1 MILETIKTTFILTIS
16 MIGIFV
22 LFGMIYNFIEKKNS
36 SYIQKT
42 FGFNSILITGVIGT
56 TIHELSHYLM
66 ALIFGHKIVEVKL
79 FRPRAAK
86 IDGVL
91 GFVEHRYN
99 KRSLYQRIGNFFIG
113 IAPMIFGTI
122 AISISF
128 RLLLPEMFLKL
139 NISEYIDLINTNNL
153 QDIYLLLQQ
162 NCKLLFNMVFSI
174 SNLTSF
180 RFWIFV
186 FIMYSISTHMSLSK
200 ADLKN
205 SSSGL
210 ICIFITTMFI
220 SLICTV
226 LKINLSVLQSIFLKY
241 NLYLTCFLALGVIFG
256 LISLAISFLLYR
268 FKR

>member
-16 MIGIFV
+16 MIGVFV

-36 SYIQKT
+36 AYIQQA
-42 FGFNSILITGVIGT
+42 FGFNGILITGVIGT
-56 TIHELSHYLM
+56 TIHELSHFLM
-66 ALIFGHKIVEVKL
+66 ALIFGHKIVEIEL

-153 QDIYLLLQQ
+153 QDIYILLA
-162 NCKLLFNMVFSI
+162 NNFKILFDMVFSI
-174 SNLTSF
+174 SNLINF
-180 RFWIFV
+180 RFWIFL

-205 SSSGL
+205 SGSGL
-210 ICIFITTMFI
+210 ICIFVTTMFV
-220 SLICTV
+220 SVICTL
-226 LKINLSVLQSIFLKY
+226 LKIELSVLQSVFLKY
-241 NLYLTCFLALGVIFG
+241 NLYLTCFLALGLIFG
-256 LISLAISFLLYR
+256 LISLGISFLFYR
-268 FKR
+268 FK

>member
-1 MILETIKTTFILTIS
+1 MILETIKTSFILTIS
-16 MIGIFV
+16 MIGTFV
-22 LFGMIYNFIEKKNS
+22 LFGIIYNFIEKRNS
-36 SYIQKT
+36 SYIQAA
-42 FGFNSILITGVIGT
+42 FGFEGILITGIIGT

-66 ALIFGHKIVEVKL
+66 ALIFGHKIGEVKL

-113 IAPMIFGTI
+113 IAPMIFGTV

-128 RLLLPEMFLKL
+128 KLLLPEMFSKL
-139 NISEYIDLINTNNL
+139 NISEYIDLINKNNL
-153 QDIYLLLQQ
+153 KDIYLLLEQ
-162 NCKLLFNMVFSI
+162 NFKLLFNMVFSI
-174 SNLTSF
+174 YNLTNF
-180 RFWIFV
+180 RFWIFI
-186 FIMYSISTHMSLSK
+186 FIMYSISTHMSLST

-210 ICIFITTMFI
+210 LCIFMTTMFI

-226 LKINLSVLQSIFLKY
+226 LKINLLVLQSIFLKY
-241 NLYLTCFLALGVIFG
+241 NLYLTCFLVLGVIFG
-256 LISLAISFLLYR
+256 LISLAISFLFYIC
-268 FKR
+268 KR

>member
-1 MILETIKTTFILTIS
+1 
-16 MIGIFV
+16 
-22 LFGMIYNFIEKKNS
+22 
-36 SYIQKT
+36 
-42 FGFNSILITGVIGT
+42 
-56 TIHELSHYLM
+56 M
-66 ALIFGHKIVEVKL
+66 ALIFGHKIVEVEL

-128 RLLLPEMFLKL
+128 RLLLPDMFLKL

-153 QDIYLLLQQ
+153 QNIYLLLGN
-162 NCKLLFNMVFSI
+162 NCKLLFDMVFSI

-205 SSSGL
+205 SASGL
-210 ICIFITTMFI
+210 MFIFITAMFV

-226 LKINLSVLQSIFLKY
+226 LKINLDVLQSMFLKY
-241 NLYLTCFLALGVIFG
+241 NLYLTCFLALGLIFG
-256 LISLAISFLLYR
+256 LISLAISFLLYKL
-268 FKR
+268 KR